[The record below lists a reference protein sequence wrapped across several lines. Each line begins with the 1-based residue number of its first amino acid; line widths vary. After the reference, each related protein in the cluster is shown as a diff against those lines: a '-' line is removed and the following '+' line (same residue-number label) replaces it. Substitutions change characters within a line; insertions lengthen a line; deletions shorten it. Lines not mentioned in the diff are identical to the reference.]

1 MLAVRCNGVG
11 KSYGLGEELSL
22 QHTLKSIVRREYNLE
37 RFWALE
43 DVSFEVK
50 RGEMFGIVGSNGSGK
65 STLTQ
70 LISGIAMQDK
80 GKIEIWGRIVPLL
93 EVGAGFHPEL
103 TGRENVLLYGTIL
116 GLSNA
121 AILKE
126 MDRIAEFAG
135 VERHLDTPLKR
146 YSSGMQARLSFSTA
160 VCFPADSYVFDE
172 VLSVV
177 DDSFR
182 DQCTEELVRLNRE
195 GRTIIFMSHNLD
207 MVRSVCSTGMWLD
220 RGKIRMRAGI
230 DEVATAYAATARLA
244 SFRSGQDVPPFAL
257 LGGCE
262 HLADL
267 LVARPLPGN
276 AGHRLAD
283 RRQGVPRHVHEL
295 RGSQI
300 RQMPEGVHDMLA
312 VLGVKFERHRSHGP
326 RQAANNLQLESL
338 DIDLHESRQ
347 AEPADQGIEGR
358 DFDLPRR
365 PPAEVEAPA
374 LLRGRDPLLRHR
386 AEGGAAL
393 GRDIELGRPL
403 RVRHA
408 LGDNGYPLVGHEPPA
423 QLTEGLIIRL
433 DCNDPGPEAQEGRR
447 VVAHVRPNVED
458 EVSRLDE
465 LVMKAPQAPPKVA
478 SLDWPPDSHENV
490 PGSVSEA
497 IPHLRP

>member
-1 MLAVRCNGVG
+1 LPTTSETNGADPSAENLAVRCDGVG

-80 GKIEIWGRIVPLL
+80 GKIEVWGRIVPLL

-126 MDRIAEFAG
+126 MDRIAAFAG

-160 VCFPADSYVFDE
+160 VCFPADTYVFDE

-195 GRTIIFMSHNLD
+195 GRTIVFMSHNLD

-230 DEVATAYAATARLA
+230 DEVATAYA
-244 SFRSGQDVPPFAL
+244 GQ
-257 LGGCE
+257 
-262 HLADL
+262 
-267 LVARPLPGN
+267 
-276 AGHRLAD
+276 
-283 RRQGVPRHVHEL
+283 
-295 RGSQI
+295 
-300 RQMPEGVHDMLA
+300 
-312 VLGVKFERHRSHGP
+312 
-326 RQAANNLQLESL
+326 
-338 DIDLHESRQ
+338 
-347 AEPADQGIEGR
+347 PA
-358 DFDLPRR
+358 
-365 PPAEVEAPA
+365 
-374 LLRGRDPLLRHR
+374 
-386 AEGGAAL
+386 
-393 GRDIELGRPL
+393 
-403 RVRHA
+403 
-408 LGDNGYPLVGHEPPA
+408 
-423 QLTEGLIIRL
+423 
-433 DCNDPGPEAQEGRR
+433 
-447 VVAHVRPNVED
+447 
-458 EVSRLDE
+458 
-465 LVMKAPQAPPKVA
+465 
-478 SLDWPPDSHENV
+478 
-490 PGSVSEA
+490 
-497 IPHLRP
+497 